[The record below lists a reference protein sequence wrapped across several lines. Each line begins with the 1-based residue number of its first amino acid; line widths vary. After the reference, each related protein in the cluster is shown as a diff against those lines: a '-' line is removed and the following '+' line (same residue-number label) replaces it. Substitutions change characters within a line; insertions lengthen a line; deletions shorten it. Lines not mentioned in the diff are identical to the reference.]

1 MKWYQRLAI
10 LRSVNNARII
20 LTPHHSGLAWEEA
33 MSAQVT
39 DSELVIRAKAGDPT
53 AFTAIY
59 ERYAAP
65 IYRYIYFRVGEAE
78 LAEDLQGEVFL
89 RMLEGMDR
97 YEDRGWPISAWLY
110 RIAHDR
116 TVDTI
121 RRRRNR
127 QHVPLETWSGTCD
140 GPDSTVDVRLDHE
153 ELKRMLNDLTDEQR
167 QVILMRFMADLSV
180 QEVAKRL
187 GRTEGSVKAL
197 QHRGIQSLA
206 RRLSA
211 SYA

>member
-1 MKWYQRLAI
+1 MPSHI
-10 LRSVNNARII
+10 
-20 LTPHHSGLAWEEA
+20 
-33 MSAQVT
+33 T
-39 DSELVIRAKAGDPT
+39 DSELVIRAKAGDQS

-59 ERYAAP
+59 ERYSAA

-78 LAEDLQGEVFL
+78 LAEDLQAEVFL

-116 TVDTI
+116 TVDTM
-121 RRRRNR
+121 RRWRNR
-127 QHVPLETWSGTCD
+127 QHVPLEAWSGTCD
-140 GPDSTVDVRLDHE
+140 GPDSTVDMRLDHE
-153 ELKRMLNDLTDEQR
+153 ELNRVLNDLTDEQR
-167 QVILMRFMADLSV
+167 QVIRLRFMADMSV
-180 QEVAKRL
+180 QEVAQKL

-211 SYA
+211 SVA

>member
-1 MKWYQRLAI
+1 MHY
-10 LRSVNNARII
+10 SFEPSCSGYARK
-20 LTPHHSGLAWEEA
+20 EA
-33 MSAQVT
+33 MPSHIT
-39 DSELVIRAKAGDPT
+39 DSELVIRAKAGDQG

-59 ERYAAP
+59 ERYSAA

-78 LAEDLQGEVFL
+78 LAEDLQAEVFL
-89 RMLEGMDR
+89 RMLEGMER

-116 TVDTI
+116 TVDTM

-127 QHVPLETWSGTCD
+127 QHVPLEAWSGTCD
-140 GPDSTVDVRLDHE
+140 GPDSMVDVRLDHE
-153 ELKRMLNDLTDEQR
+153 ELNRVLNDLTDEQR
-167 QVILMRFMADLSV
+167 QVIRLRFMADMSV
-180 QEVAKRL
+180 QEVAEKL

-211 SYA
+211 NFA